1 MPRPAMR
8 ETVAP
13 HRAGR
18 TMPRMRVSLT
28 ARYVSHPTIHF
39 GAERVLS
46 RRRRLGLR
54 PAATVYNRPRARRHA
69 MPSVASLRSQTSQ
82 FSFPSVGRAGRV
94 RDRRTALPLG
104 LQRARRA

>member
-1 MPRPAMR
+1 MR
-8 ETVAP
+8 
-13 HRAGR
+13 
-18 TMPRMRVSLT
+18 RMRVSLT
-28 ARYVSHPTIHF
+28 ARYVAHPTIHF

-54 PAATVYNRPRARRHA
+54 PAATIYHRPRATRHVL
-69 MPSVASLRSQTSQ
+69 PSVASLRSQTSQ
-82 FSFPSVGRAGRV
+82 FSFPSIGRSGRI

>member
-1 MPRPAMR
+1 
-8 ETVAP
+8 
-13 HRAGR
+13 
-18 TMPRMRVSLT
+18 MRVSLT

-46 RRRRLGLR
+46 RRRRLGLGR
-54 PAATVYNRPRARRHA
+54 AATVYHRPRAARRA
-69 MPSVASLRSQTSQ
+69 LPSVASLRAQTSHY
-82 FSFPSVGRAGRV
+82 SFPSVGRAGRT